1 METSRQR
8 TLGILLVLASAA
20 LFAMAGVFTKLVEA
34 DVWAITG
41 WRGFVGATITA
52 GYFFWRRH
60 TAGQPLSVT
69 MGRYGWLFAALSAA
83 TQLLYIGALKYTYVA
98 NVAVIYAIA
107 PFVAAGLAWL
117 FVGEKARPLTL
128 ITASISMGGVLIIV
142 ANGLG
147 SGSGFGDGLAVA
159 MTISFAVYMVAVR
172 AFEDTPVLWAVAVSS
187 FLLSILSLFVS
198 DPLSVSAS
206 DMGYLTLFGL
216 TFSSGVILF
225 TEGARL
231 LPVSET
237 ALIGTMDVPFA
248 AGFAWLFLA
257 EAAPSTTIV
266 GGLVVVG
273 ALVLQALGDIAGAY
287 WQGWRTFRGRPTPTP
302 PPSGGSSNG

>member
-1 METSRQR
+1 MEPSQQR
-8 TLGILLVLASAA
+8 LLGIMLVLASAA
-20 LFAMAGVFTKLVEA
+20 LFALAGVFTKLVQA
-34 DVWAITG
+34 DVWTITG
-41 WRGFVGATITA
+41 WRGLVGAIITA

-60 TAGQPLSVT
+60 TEGRPISVR
-69 MGRYGWLFAALSAA
+69 MGRNGWLFAALSAA
-83 TQLLYIGALKYTYVA
+83 TQLLYIGALKFTYVA

-107 PFVAAGLAWL
+107 PFIAAGLAWL
-117 FVGEKARPLTL
+117 FVGERVRPLTL
-128 ITASISMGGVLIIV
+128 LTATISMCGVLIIV

-147 SGSGFGDGLAVA
+147 SGSSFGDGLAVA

-172 AFEDTPVLWAVAVSS
+172 AFQDTPVLWAVAVSS
-187 FLLSILSLFVS
+187 FLLAMFSLFVS
-198 DPLSVSAS
+198 DPLSVGWR
-206 DMGYLTLFGL
+206 DFGYLILFGL

-257 EAAPSTTIV
+257 EAAPSATII

-273 ALVLQALGDIAGAY
+273 ALVLQALGDIAGAH
-287 WQGWRTFRGRPTPTP
+287 WQGWRTFRGRSTPTP
-302 PPSGGSSNG
+302 PPSRSGGDR